1 MIRSDFV
8 EVLGLRVHVREAGAG
23 ESVLLLHGLGVSG
36 RYFMPLAG
44 LLAARRH
51 VIVPDLPGW
60 GRSERPPLPLAVGGA
75 AEILGELLRQR
86 GRGAVAIVANSF
98 GCQVALALAKSRP
111 ELVGPLAFIGPTV
124 DPRYRSWPVHVVRLA
139 LDTLREPPALWRI
152 LLADYALMGL
162 RRLVATARV
171 ALADRPED
179 LVARIRKPVL
189 VLRGERDAICTPEW
203 AVELAS
209 RAERGSFAQVAE
221 AAHAAHFSHPLVVA
235 RLVETFLEEAP
246 DRLGQLDR

>member
-1 MIRSDFV
+1 M
-8 EVLGLRVHVREAGAG
+8 A
-23 ESVLLLHGLGVSG
+23 SG
-36 RYFMPLAG
+36 CRGGTSCRWRAF
-44 LLAARRH
+44 AARRH

-124 DPRYRSWPVHVVRLA
+124 DPRYRSWPVHAVRLA

-171 ALADRPED
+171 RSQ
-179 LVARIRKPVL
+179 IG
-189 VLRGERDAICTPEW
+189 LRT
-203 AVELAS
+203 LS
-209 RAERGSFAQVAE
+209 RGSG
-221 AAHAAHFSHPLVVA
+221 S
-235 RLVETFLEEAP
+235 RS
-246 DRLGQLDR
+246 